1 MLVLQNNY
9 FKLMCRKNIKLLIIA
24 LLLVLQIYGQQENLK
39 QCFILPLT
47 NPPVVSGNFGEPRNR
62 HFHTGVDFSTY
73 SEGHDVVAIA
83 DGFVSRINIS
93 PWGYGNAIYIDHPNG
108 YTSVYAHLSKYN
120 PEIQK
125 FVNKIQYERSSFSI
139 DTLLPSDLFKVKK
152 GEVIAYTG
160 NTGQSEGPHL
170 HFEIRETST
179 EMPINPITTIYSFK
193 DTRSPELSYLVLYP
207 LNENSFI
214 NGSNQKQK
222 FKLKK
227 EKDAYYIT
235 EKELPQVVGM
245 IGVGIAYVDRMDGT
259 TNRYGAESV
268 KLFEDDQLIYHS
280 SIQKLDFSKQRA
292 KNSMFDYQ
300 YYLEESMHVQKL
312 FIEKGND
319 LSVYEYSVN
328 NGVLYISPE
337 NKKEIKIFVQD
348 YNSNIS
354 QLVFKLEGDKKEYPE
369 VSNEGK
375 LFLNADDDMVWID
388 EEFRLEFDSA
398 SLFHDYYL
406 NIEKKTKS
414 KYSYVYKIGEDFIM
428 LKKDFRVQF
437 FLNEDLLKI
446 KDKLFICRINDGKFR
461 YIESKVNQNFISAE
475 SSYFG
480 EFYLWIDTTAPKITP
495 VNISEGRDLSKASQI
510 SVEIEDDF
518 SGIRNY
524 NMYINDIWVLGQ
536 YDPRKKI
543 LTYYFDDK
551 FPYSDEYIFKVVVE
565 DNLNN
570 ISTYKAQ
577 FQY

>member
-1 MLVLQNNY
+1 MKIRIFPALFIV
-9 FKLMCRKNIKLLIIA
+9 
-24 LLLVLQIYGQQENLK
+24 LLLVLRVSGQEINLK
-39 QCFILPLT
+39 NYFISPL
-47 NPPVVSGNFGEPRNR
+47 NISPVLSGNFGEPRNR

-73 SEGHDVVAIA
+73 SEGKDVLAIA
-83 DGFVSRINIS
+83 DGYVSRINIS

-125 FVNKIQYERSSFSI
+125 FVNKIQYERFSFSI
-139 DTLLPSDLFKVKK
+139 DTLLPPDLFEVKQ
-152 GEVIAYTG
+152 GDIIAYTG

-170 HFEIRETST
+170 HFEIRETIT

-245 IGVGIAYVDRMDGT
+245 IGVGLAYVDRMDGT

-300 YYLEESMHVQKL
+300 YYLDESMHVQKL

-328 NGVLYISPE
+328 EGIIYVSSGIN
-337 NKKEIKIFVQD
+337 KEIKITVND
-348 YNSNIS
+348 YNSNTS
-354 QLVFKLEGDKKEYPE
+354 QLVFKLKGDRNEYPE

-375 LFLNADDDMVWID
+375 IFLSADDDMVWID

-406 NIEKKTKS
+406 NIEKIKKS
-414 KYSYVYKIGEDFIM
+414 KYSNLYKIGEDFIM
-428 LKKDFRVQF
+428 LKRDFRVQF
-437 FLNEDLLKI
+437 YLNEDLLKI
-446 KDKLFICRINDGKFR
+446 KDKLFICRIHDGKYR

-495 VNISEGRDLSKASQI
+495 V
-510 SVEIEDDF
+510 
-518 SGIRNY
+518 
-524 NMYINDIWVLGQ
+524 
-536 YDPRKKI
+536 
-543 LTYYFDDK
+543 
-551 FPYSDEYIFKVVVE
+551 
-565 DNLNN
+565 
-570 ISTYKAQ
+570 
-577 FQY
+577 